1 MFMSEYNHTLD
12 AKGRLIIPLKFREQL
27 GETFMISR
35 GLDHCLFIYPMAEW
49 DAFIQKLLNIPQLS
63 NPNARKLARFFLA
76 GSAECEVDKQGR
88 ILISPV
94 LREFAGLSKDVVL
107 AGVGSRIEV
116 WDKASW
122 QEYNDYEDVEGLAKT
137 LEAFNI

>member
-35 GLDHCLFIYPMAEW
+35 GLDHCLFSYPMAEW

-76 GSAECEVDKQGR
+76 GAAQVEVDKQGR